1 MNMTQLKVYFLRI
14 NSWQKVLFG
23 LPILVMVVMLLMDH
37 SGDSVQL
44 GQAVYRP
51 EMLQRLCKADQLSGD
66 AGETY
71 GEETENGIKYNVRT
85 PANYDASVAHPL
97 LLVFSPAGSNR
108 AKTEKTTGFT
118 FPATQAGFI
127 VAYADHPELSPST
140 TVELGTIP
148 SLMAKKWCIDEKQVY
163 VTGHSDGGTSAM
175 ALAFMT
181 GTRHIPRA
189 IAPSAAGVAYDDLR
203 DRRCPEPLP
212 VMVMHS
218 SKDRLFPGY
227 GQQAV
232 GWWAACNKCDPI
244 PDKIANGCFSY
255 SGCAG
260 GVKTLYCEGD
270 NIHSHWP
277 ERSQDIVEF
286 FVSATQVSPRGAK

>member
-1 MNMTQLKVYFLRI
+1 MNMTQLKVYLLRT

-37 SGDSVQL
+37 SGDSVEL

-51 EMLQRLCKADQLSGD
+51 EMLQRHCKADQLSGD

-203 DRRCPEPLP
+203 DRKCPEPLP
-212 VMVMHS
+212 VMIMHS

-244 PDKIANGCFSY
+244 PDKIANGCSSY

-270 NIHSHWP
+270 QIHSHWP

-286 FVSATQVSPRGAK
+286 FVSATQVSPRAK